1 MTIHVTMHVKAII
14 RKKKVLD
21 TVHPQFIHQSIHS
34 STHPCVF
41 IYPFI
46 HPSSH
51 SSPHPSTQASIH
63 SSTHPSIHPFIHP
76 LIHPWNFF
84 QRPPWNFKYTSTHS
98 FIQPSTHPS
107 IHQIIHSSTH
117 SSTHPSIHP
126 FTHPPIHSFIHPV
139 IHPSIHSSI
148 HSFIHTLR
156 YPSALCLF
164 LRPRYTQTSI
174 EPISSLDQGVRD
186 TSKKRVDRGQA
197 IPRLE
202 IICKTSI
209 RWLILSLPASLSVQ
223 LGWKF
228 MPHTHQE
235 ENNDWT

>member
-1 MTIHVTMHVKAII
+1 M
-14 RKKKVLD
+14 
-21 TVHPQFIHQSIHS
+21 HPQFIHQSILHPPIHAYS
-34 STHPCVF
+34 STH
-41 IYPFI
+41 
-46 HPSSH
+46 S
-51 SSPHPSTQASIH
+51 
-63 SSTHPSIHPFIHP
+63 FIHP
-76 LIHPWNFF
+76 LIHPPIH
-84 QRPPWNFKYTSTHS
+84 PPIHP
-98 FIQPSTHPS
+98 FIHPPIHPS
-107 IHQIIHSSTH
+107 IHSFIHWFIHGIFSRDLHGTLNIHPPIHSSSH
-117 SSTHPSIHP
+117 PAIHPSIHSSNHS
-126 FTHPPIHSFIHPV
+126 FIHSFIHPS
-139 IHPSIHSSI
+139 IHPPIHSSTHPFIHSSSHSSI

>member
-14 RKKKVLD
+14 RKKKCL
-21 TVHPQFIHQSIHS
+21 TLCILNS
-34 STHPCVF
+34 STNPS
-41 IYPFI
+41 FI
-46 HPSSH
+46 HPSMRIHLPIH
-51 SSPHPSTQASIH
+51 SSILSFIPPSIHPSIH
-63 SSTHPSIHPFIHP
+63 SFIHPSIHPSIHP

-148 HSFIHTLR
+148 HSFIHT
-156 YPSALCLF
+156 F

-202 IICKTSI
+202 IICKTSV

>member
-1 MTIHVTMHVKAII
+1 MLFRSAKN
-14 RKKKVLD
+14 L
-21 TVHPQFIHQSIHS
+21 S
-34 STHPCVF
+34 
-41 IYPFI
+41 
-46 HPSSH
+46 PSRRA
-51 SSPHPSTQASIH
+51 QI
-63 SSTHPSIHPFIHP
+63 FDKF
-76 LIHPWNFF
+76 LLENEF
-84 QRPPWNFKYTSTHS
+84 QRPPWNLK
-98 FIQPSTHPS
+98 
-107 IHQIIHSSTH
+107 
-117 SSTHPSIHP
+117 IHP
-126 FTHPPIHSFIHPV
+126 FIHPV

-223 LGWKF
+223 LG
-228 MPHTHQE
+228 
-235 ENNDWT
+235 